1 MWNWIKRREAPTRPG
16 TKTLEPVSELTIGK
30 VTTRPR
36 KVTGKHAA
44 LYDYL
49 EHRFA
54 DVVVLTFGQI
64 EDLLG
69 FGLPDAART
78 RAEWWTLAVPDGDS
92 SSFSEAWISAG
103 RTASPNLLAR
113 TVTFERATPL

>member
-1 MWNWIKRREAPTRPG
+1 MWNWITRKEAPMGPG
-16 TKTLEPVSELTIGK
+16 AKAHEPVSGLSIGK
-30 VTTRPR
+30 VLTSPR
-36 KVTGKHAA
+36 KVAGQHAP

-69 FGLPDAART
+69 FVLPDAART
-78 RAEWWTLAVPDGDS
+78 RAEWWTLAVPDGDR

-113 TVTFERATPL
+113 TVTFERATSL